1 MSKDNPYD
9 MPPWF
14 KEFSKTHDDSMKRME
29 EQIKLSQEET
39 RKKFEEIQEETRK
52 KFKEIQSD
60 ANESSDYTVSNNDAI
75 LNLLKRL
82 EKLEK
87 VEKQMTMDQKAH
99 KDSCD
104 ALHTEVRS
112 IVEGGSELS
121 EEKKAEID
129 QKISMITNGVR
140 YLEEQ
145 LRAELEVAQGTQ
157 EELSKFEAQTIE
169 AVNEEIN
176 KQSEVINEVKQLKLS
191 LEKLSLEQDALK
203 RGITNRIVDD
213 RSKTLDKIRTYLPQI
228 LLFDDVKEEFA
239 KGSRNRAD
247 HDTAA
252 KSLAQPSC
260 FIAKGT
266 SPEQALEKLEKIQYQ
281 LTNNGIPPAKWL
293 TLVKTHSLAE
303 RYVYD
308 DIDQWDDFLIRL
320 LRINFVQYAIA
331 AEEKISNFD
340 SDKKNMQYF
349 FKSWI
354 DLARHYPFV
363 TSAVATMTQ
372 SLRDSLLASNLY
384 PIANLMD
391 NFKTMEEIEKF
402 VTSSLD
408 EIPFVYVNPRK
419 TKSDEVE
426 DSALVRFNAIKNK
439 DSLRYS
445 KFANDHRTGRD
456 KKANGHSYSKVKRSA
471 KYWCRECHCQS
482 CKRLFTQF
490 KERKKHTSPRVE
502 HHARF
507 RALEYRFEDGEEDLI
522 ELYDSCPTLYHKGT
536 VEEEDES
543 EDETVVSDYH
553 EDYIES
559 EDQGH
564 DIAAE
569 LAEFRNAQT
578 EARHYKSEQQIIDR
592 KGNSF

>member
-14 KEFSKTHDDSMKRME
+14 KEFSKTHDDSMKRIE
-29 EQIKLSQEET
+29 EKIKL
-39 RKKFEEIQEETRK
+39 IQEETRK
-52 KFKEIQSD
+52 KFKEFQSD
-60 ANESSDYTVSNNDAI
+60 ANESSDYAVSNNDAI

-82 EKLEK
+82 EKLQK
-87 VEKQMTMDQKAH
+87 VEKEMTMDQKAY

-104 ALHTEVRS
+104 ALHTEVRT
-112 IVEGGSELS
+112 IVERGSDLS

-129 QKISMITNGVR
+129 QKNLMIKHGVR

-145 LRAELEVAQGTQ
+145 LRAELELAHGTQ
-157 EELSKFEAQTIE
+157 EEVSKFEAQTIE
-169 AVNEEIN
+169 PVNDEVN
-176 KQSEVINEVKQLKLS
+176 KQSEVINDVKELKLS
-191 LEKLSLEQDALK
+191 LKKLSLEHEALK

-213 RSKTLDKIRTYLPQI
+213 RSKTLDKIKTYLPQI
-228 LLFDDVKEEFA
+228 LLFDDVKAEFA

-293 TLVKTHSLAE
+293 TLVKTHSLAD

-320 LRINFVQYAIA
+320 LRINFVQYAIK

-354 DLARHYPFV
+354 DLARHYPFI
-363 TSAVATMTQ
+363 TSSVATMTQ

-384 PIANLMD
+384 PIVNLMD
-391 NFKTMEEIEKF
+391 NFKTMEEIERF

-408 EIPFVYVNPRK
+408 EIPFVYVNLRK
-419 TKSDEVE
+419 TKSDEVI
-426 DSALVRFNAIKNK
+426 DCALVRFNAIKNK

-471 KYWCRECHCQS
+471 KYWCPECHCQS
-482 CKRLFTQF
+482 CRGLFTQF

-502 HHARF
+502 HHARV
-507 RALEYRFEDGEEDLI
+507 R
-522 ELYDSCPTLYHKGT
+522 
-536 VEEEDES
+536 
-543 EDETVVSDYH
+543 
-553 EDYIES
+553 
-559 EDQGH
+559 
-564 DIAAE
+564 E
-569 LAEFRNAQT
+569 LA
-578 EARHYKSEQQIIDR
+578 K
-592 KGNSF
+592 